1 MIYFASFPSLFSM
14 MLNFYVVRKSGKK
27 CIWTFFQTHR
37 ICTFFNN
44 FPFWFRLSIGICLC
58 VCGSLYRVLEC
69 YLEKSILFIFFVC
82 QFAWTLLQNLCN
94 KISEKERKCRKELK
108 PVKTLGNKRS
118 CLS

>member
-69 YLEKSILFIFFVC
+69 YLEKSILFIFLC
-82 QFAWTLLQNLCN
+82 ANLHGRCCRIYETKFQRKKEN
-94 KISEKERKCRKELK
+94 AEKNSK
-108 PVKTLGNKRS
+108 PVKTLGNKWS